1 MANTN
6 RTDVTIKG
14 SKEAIENFADRFDKC
29 VDGAYPNTEDDSPHI
44 IDEFGANAE
53 LLIDRIGSKWVSI
66 WDGGI
71 SYYNDTEGSSEVH
84 FSLDSAWYPPSDML
98 KEMHRQLVAIDPDIT
113 FTARYW
119 DEVYDPIGVLKITD
133 AGQYLTLED
142 NSIEDDDR
150 EYFWDDVIEPAFQV
164 LEKKL
169 NIK

>member
-1 MANTN
+1 MLMN
-6 RTDVTIKG
+6 
-14 SKEAIENFADRFDKC
+14 EFQFAM
-29 VDGAYPNTEDDSPHI
+29 E
-44 IDEFGANAE
+44 
-53 LLIDRIGSKWVSI
+53 
-66 WDGGI
+66 
-71 SYYNDTEGSSEVH
+71 
-84 FSLDSAWYPPSDML
+84 SAWYPPSDML
-98 KEMHRQLVAIDPDIT
+98 KEMHRQLVAIDPDVI

-164 LEKKL
+164 LEKEL